1 MIKNKILD
9 TNNDESIKST
19 NILRYYGIGA
29 QIIKDL
35 KIKNM
40 VLVSRSKKKIIGL
53 DAYGIKITKQVIIKW
68 KIFYKILEVP
78 GAFEIPVV
86 VARNIKKYDG
96 FIAIGSII
104 KGKTPNFDFISSAI
118 TNGLIQISI
127 LYKKPVG
134 NAVLTCLN
142 KNQVKD
148 RTIKGFEAVIA
159 VCDVLNVK

>member
-1 MIKNKILD
+1 MKRNIKICIVKSQYNSTSKLLQSAIAELKKRKILFK
-9 TNNDESIKST
+9 T
-19 NILRYYGIGA
+19 
-29 QIIKDL
+29 
-35 KIKNM
+35 
-40 VLVSRSKKKIIGL
+40 
-53 DAYGIKITKQVIIKW
+53 
-68 KIFYKILEVP
+68 LEVP

-86 VARNIKKYDG
+86 IVRNIKKYDG

>member
-1 MIKNKILD
+1 MK
-9 TNNDESIKST
+9 
-19 NILRYYGIGA
+19 R
-29 QIIKDL
+29 
-35 KIKNM
+35 KIKICIVVSKYNNTAKLLQSA
-40 VLVSRSKKKIIGL
+40 VKELVKRRIN
-53 DAYGIKITKQVIIKW
+53 
-68 KIFYKILEVP
+68 FKILEVP

-86 VARNIKKYDG
+86 IARNIKKYDG

-134 NAVLTCLN
+134 NAILTCLN